1 MKIIVNNIHMEELKT
16 SKKIVLVIEDDPTI
30 LELYEHAFKAAGF
43 ETFLARDGEEGIGL
57 IESKL
62 PDCVILDILMP
73 KMNGVEVLKKMR
85 ENEKTKNTP
94 VLVLTNYDTYRDQV
108 KEYNVS
114 DYIVKADV
122 TLKDIVEK
130 VLSILNK

>member
-1 MKIIVNNIHMEELKT
+1 MESQQN
-16 SKKIVLVIEDDPTI
+16 SKKIVLVVEDDPTI
-30 LELYEHAFKAAGF
+30 LELYEQAFKASGF
-43 ETFLARDGEEGIGL
+43 DTFLAHDGEEGLGL
-57 IESKL
+57 IQSKM

-85 ENEKTKNTP
+85 ENERTKQTP
-94 VLVLTNYDTYRDQV
+94 VLVLTNYDTYRDKV

>member
-1 MKIIVNNIHMEELKT
+1 MAKIFMEIQQKP
-16 SKKIVLVIEDDPTI
+16 KKIVLVVEDDMTI
-30 LELYEHAFKAAGF
+30 LELYEHAFRAAGF
-43 ETFLARDGEEGIGL
+43 ETFLAHDGEEGIGL

-73 KMNGVEVLKKMR
+73 KMNGIEVLKKMR
-85 ENEKTKNTP
+85 ENEKTRETP
-94 VLVLTNYDTYRDQV
+94 ALILTNYDTYRDQV

-130 VLSILNK
+130 VFTILKK

>member
-1 MKIIVNNIHMEELKT
+1 MGPQQN
-16 SKKIVLVIEDDPTI
+16 SKKIVLVVEDDPTI

-43 ETFLARDGEEGIGL
+43 QTFIAHDGEEGIGL

-85 ENEKTKNTP
+85 ENGKTKEIP
-94 VLVLTNYDTYRDQV
+94 VLVLTNYDTYRDKV
-108 KEYNVS
+108 KEYKVS
-114 DYIVKADV
+114 GYVVKADV
-122 TLKDIVEK
+122 TLKDIVAE
-130 VLSILNK
+130 VLEILKK